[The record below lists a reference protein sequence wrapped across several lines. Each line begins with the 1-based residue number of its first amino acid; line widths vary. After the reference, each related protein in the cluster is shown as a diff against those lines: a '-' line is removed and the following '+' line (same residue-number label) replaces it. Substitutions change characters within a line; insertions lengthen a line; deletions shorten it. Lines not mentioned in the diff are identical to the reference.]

1 MYLSSLTYLPH
12 RHDPPP
18 CHTYIYIEKN
28 TDQYLTLLTI
38 MSCLLGHLHG
48 SLTCIF
54 TVHHKH
60 AVHDSQRLTD
70 RLYHHSE
77 HGYQAHT
84 TEPVQGLYGVTT
96 EAYWA
101 IQVRHVCEI
110 YGWCFI
116 DTCIWLR
123 SSFLITL
130 SQCVCN

>member
-1 MYLSSLTYLPH
+1 MYLLSFNLPH
-12 RHDPPP
+12 RRDPPP
-18 CHTYIYIEKN
+18 CHTYIYIDKN

-77 HGYQAHT
+77 HGLPGTYNRACTRLIRSHHR
-84 TEPVQGLYGVTT
+84 GVLG
-96 EAYWA
+96 

-123 SSFLITL
+123 SSYTL
-130 SQCVCN
+130 VMSL